1 MFLAIAASLAIQ
13 DKVGNS
19 FMATGHLLDPVGK
32 HVVLNGR
39 PVDLRL
45 TKDGNFAL
53 AKENRGLTVIRT
65 SDWSIA
71 SELPV
76 RGGASMHGLVCSD
89 DGTIYFSDAGSGV
102 HTGKID
108 GQGKVTW
115 GATWNLPTP
124 KVKGAAYP
132 CGMALAPDHSLVVC
146 ASRSNALH
154 VYSPYGTVRATI
166 DLDIAPFGVGIT
178 EDGRYAVVSCWGTKP
193 RKLKGMSAGSEVDV
207 DERTVSTGGAIDIVD
222 LQTKKLIA
230 SLPAGHQPSEVLIDG
245 NLAYVANANSDNL
258 GIYDLTARQR
268 LKTVIVKPDSKLPFG
283 SAPGSIGISKAR
295 NELYV
300 TCGGNNAVAVL
311 SLGKDAKVK
320 GFLPTNWYP
329 GAVRAVGDKLYI
341 ASIKGIGSRNED
353 PNRGFNVHRH
363 TGTVTVAD
371 IPGTDEL
378 KALTSKVRQL
388 SYAPEILRSYERSS
402 DKSAIPVPIPKKL
415 GEPSPI
421 QHVVYVLKENRTYD
435 QVLGDIGRG
444 DSLPKLTIYGATVTP
459 NHHAV
464 ANEFALLDNYYCN
477 GVNSADGHSWS
488 MEAIASSYLERS
500 FGGFTRSYP
509 FGGDDALAASSAGYI
524 WDRVLGAGLSFR
536 NYGEGDYAEPPKG
549 MNWKAIWDA
558 NQRGEK
564 LEFTQKMAIDKLRRY
579 SCRDY
584 PGWNTGIPDQYRAN
598 VFLHEFEGFKAKGT
612 FPNFTII
619 YLPQDHT
626 SGTAANFPEPKS
638 DLADNDL
645 AVGRIVEAL
654 SHSQFWPK
662 MAIFVIEDDPQDGFD
677 HVDGHR
683 SFCLV
688 ASPYAKRGALV
699 SKFYNQTSV
708 IHTMLQI
715 LGLPP
720 LNQMDAASPLMTDC
734 FQTTPDLTPYT
745 CKPAQIQIDKLN
757 VARTAS
763 EKALMAESNRLNFKK
778 PDVAG
783 DDGLNRILWKAAKGN
798 ARYPAEYAG
807 AHGKG
812 LKKRGLRF
820 DRGVKDDDDD

>member
-1 MFLAIAASLAIQ
+1 MLLPLALSLAWQ
-13 DKVGNS
+13 DQVGNS
-19 FMATGHLLDPVGK
+19 FTATGHLLDPIGK
-32 HVVLNGR
+32 HVVLKGR

-45 TKDGNFAL
+45 TSDGRFAL

-71 SELPV
+71 AELPV
-76 RGGASMHGLVCSD
+76 RGGASMHGLVCGK
-89 DGTIYFSDAGSGV
+89 DGTLYFSDAASGI
-102 HTGKID
+102 HTGRID
-108 GQGKVTW
+108 GDGKVTW
-115 GATWNLPTP
+115 GATWNLPAP
-124 KVKGAAYP
+124 KVKGSAYP
-132 CGMALAPDHSLVVC
+132 CGMALVPDGTLAVC
-146 ASRSNALH
+146 ASRSNALLL
-154 VYSPYGTVRATI
+154 YSPYGTVRATI
-166 DLDIAPFGVGIT
+166 DLDVAPFGVDVT
-178 EDGRYAVVSCWGTKP
+178 PDGRYAVVSCWGTKP
-193 RKLKGMSAGSEVDV
+193 KKLKGMSAGSEVDV
-207 DERTVSTGGAIDIVD
+207 DDRMVSTGGAVDIVD
-222 LQTKKLIA
+222 LASRKVVV
-230 SLPAGHQPSEVLIDG
+230 SLPAGLQPSEVLVDG
-245 NLAYVANANSDNL
+245 ALAYVANANSDTV
-258 GIYDLTARQR
+258 GIYDIAARSR
-268 LKTVIVKPDSKLPFG
+268 IKTVIVKPDARLPFG
-283 SAPGSIGISKAR
+283 SAPGSMSLSRERK
-295 NELYV
+295 ELYV
-300 TCGGNNAVAVL
+300 TCGGNNAIAVL
-311 SLGKDAKVK
+311 SLGRDAKVK

-329 GAVRAVGDKLYI
+329 GAVRAVADKLYI

-371 IPGTDEL
+371 IPAGGEL
-378 KALTSKVRQL
+378 RDLTAKVRKL
-388 SYAPEILRSYERSS
+388 AYAPEILRSYERSTES
-402 DKSAIPVPIPKKL
+402 GVTPAPVPKKL

-444 DSLPKLTIYGATVTP
+444 DSMSKLTIYGANVTP
-459 NHHAV
+459 NHHAL
-464 ANEFALLDNYYCN
+464 ANEFVLLDNYYCN

-549 MNWKAIWDA
+549 MSWKAIWDA

-564 LEFTQKMAIDKLRRY
+564 VEFTQSMAIDKLRRY

-584 PGWNTGIPDQYRAN
+584 PGWNMGIPEQYRAN
-598 VFLHEFEGFKAKGT
+598 VFLREFEEFKAKGT

-626 SGTAANFPEPKS
+626 SGTSANFPEPKS
-638 DLADNDL
+638 DVADNDL
-645 AVGRIVEAL
+645 ALGRIVDAL
-654 SHSQFWPK
+654 SHSRFWPK

-720 LNQMDAASPLMTDC
+720 LNQMDAASPLMLDC
-734 FQTTPDLTPYT
+734 FQATPDLTPYT
-745 CKPAQIQIDKLN
+745 CKPALIQIDKLN
-757 VARTAS
+757 VARTSA
-763 EKALMAESNRLNFKK
+763 EKQLMAQSNRLNFRK

-783 DDGLNRILWKAAKGN
+783 DDGLNRILWKAAKG
-798 ARYPAEYAG
+798 ASRYPAEYAG
-807 AHGKG
+807 AHGRG
-812 LKKRGLRF
+812 LKKRGLKF
-820 DRGVKDDDDD
+820 DRGVRDDDD